1 MICIPIVSRTEREI
15 EADMASAAGLADVVE
30 LRMDYAPAA
39 DLRQLLEKRTGP
51 VIVTNRPA
59 REGGAFSG
67 PEDERLALL
76 QRAVDLGAEYVD
88 VEWDSVGR
96 IRRGPL
102 ARRSFSEG
110 GRTKLIVSRHD
121 FQRTPDDLVRMHAD
135 IVRSGAD
142 IAKIA
147 CLARDLSD
155 NLRIFEL
162 LRSAKHPT
170 IALCMGELGLIS
182 RILGRKFGNVLTYA
196 SLRAG
201 SESAPGQI
209 TAAELHDLYRYKKI
223 GRSTAIYG
231 VIANPVAHSMSP
243 AIHNAAFEETGL
255 DAVYVPLKVETD
267 PVAFVKAFRSLDVQG
282 YSVTL
287 PHKEAIL
294 PAMDE
299 VDDLA
304 RRIGALNTVAN
315 RNGRLLGTN
324 TDVTAAVTALEEALS
339 GDPAR
344 RKPANRSPL
353 SGKRVLL
360 IGAGGAAR
368 AVAFGLVARG
378 AKVTVANRTHER
390 AVRLAQELGCD
401 SCALSELGSYQAD
414 VLINTTSVG
423 MRPNVE
429 ETPAPAS
436 ILRKNTVVF
445 DAVYN
450 PPETRLIREAKAA
463 GCRTITGIAWFVNQ
477 AAAQF
482 ELWTGKS
489 APREVMERVIRKK
502 LSALP

>member
-1 MICIPIVSRTEREI
+1 MICIPIIGRTQGEI
-15 EADMASAAGLADVVE
+15 EADMASAARLADVVE
-30 LRMDYAPAA
+30 LRMDYAPGA
-39 DLRQLLEKRTGP
+39 DLRRLLEKRAGP

-59 REGGAFSG
+59 REGGAFTG

-76 QRAVDLGAEYVD
+76 QTAVDLGAEYVD

-96 IRRGPL
+96 IRRGGL
-102 ARRSFSEG
+102 ARRSFGEG
-110 GRTKLIVSRHD
+110 GRTKLIVSHHD
-121 FQRTPDDLVRMHAD
+121 FQRTPEDLVRLHAE

-147 CLARDLSD
+147 CMACNLRD
-155 NLRIFEL
+155 NLRIFDL
-162 LRSAKHPT
+162 LRTSKHPT

-182 RILGRKFGNVLTYA
+182 RVLGRKFGNVLTYG
-196 SLRAG
+196 SLG
-201 SESAPGQI
+201 TGKESAPGQV
-209 TAAELHDLYRYKKI
+209 TAAELRGLYRYKKI
-223 GRSTAIYG
+223 RAATAIYG

-267 PVAFVKAFRSLDVQG
+267 PAGFVKAFRSLDVQG

-299 VDDLA
+299 VDELA
-304 RRIGALNTVAN
+304 RKIGAVNTVVN
-315 RNGRLLGTN
+315 RNGRLVGAN
-324 TDVTAAVTALEEALS
+324 TDVTAAVSALEAALS

-344 RKPANRSPL
+344 RKPGKRSPL
-353 SGKRVLL
+353 NGKRVLL

-378 AKVTVANRTHER
+378 AKVMVANRTRER
-390 AVRLAQELGCD
+390 AVRLARELGCD
-401 SCALSELGSYQAD
+401 SCALSELPSRRAD

-423 MRPNVE
+423 MWPNVE

-436 ILRKNTVVF
+436 ALRKNMVVF

-463 GCRTITGIAWFVNQ
+463 GCRTVSGIAWFVNQ

>member
-1 MICIPIVSRTEREI
+1 MICIPLVSRTEHEI
-15 EADMASAAGLADVVE
+15 KADMASAAGLADVIE

-39 DLRQLLEKRTGP
+39 DLRRLLEKRTVP

-59 REGGAFSG
+59 REGGAFTG

-76 QRAVDLGAEYVD
+76 QKAVDLGAEYVD
-88 VEWDSVGR
+88 VEWDCVGR
-96 IRRGPL
+96 IRRG
-102 ARRSFSEG
+102 
-110 GRTKLIVSRHD
+110 GRTTLIVSRHD
-121 FQRTPDDLVRMHAD
+121 FQRTPEDLLRLHAE

-147 CLARDLSD
+147 CLARDLRD

-162 LRSAKHPT
+162 LRASKHPT

-182 RILGRKFGNVLTYA
+182 RVLGRKFGNVLTYA

-223 GRSTAIYG
+223 RAATPIYG

-243 AIHNAAFEETGL
+243 PIHNAAFQETGL
-255 DAVYVPLKVETD
+255 DAVYVPFKVEAD
-267 PVAFVKAFRSLDVQG
+267 PVGFVKAFRTLDVRG

-299 VDDLA
+299 VDELA
-304 RRIGALNTVAN
+304 RKIGALNTVVN
-315 RNGRLLGTN
+315 RDGRLLGTN
-324 TDVTAAVTALEEALS
+324 TDASAAVSALEAALS

-344 RKPANRSPL
+344 RKPGDRSPL
-353 SGKRVLL
+353 NGKRVLL
-360 IGAGGAAR
+360 LGAGGATR

-378 AKVTVANRTHER
+378 AKVMVANRTRER
-390 AVRLAQELGCD
+390 AIRLAQELGCD
-401 SCALSELGSYQAD
+401 SCALSEIASCHAD

-423 MRPNVE
+423 MLPNVE

-436 ILRKNTVVF
+436 ILRKSMVVF

-450 PPETRLIREAKAA
+450 PPETRLIQEAKAA
-463 GCRTITGIAWFVNQ
+463 GCRTVTGIAWFVNQ

-482 ELWTGKS
+482 ELWTGKP
-489 APREVMERVIRKK
+489 APREVMERVIRKR
-502 LSALP
+502 LGALP

>member
-1 MICIPIVSRTEREI
+1 MICIPIISRTQAEI
-15 EADMASAAGLADVVE
+15 EAAMAAAAVLADVIE

-39 DLRQLLEKRTGP
+39 DLPRLLEKRTGP

-59 REGGAFSG
+59 REGGAFTG

-76 QRAVDLGAEYVD
+76 QKAVDLGADYVD
-88 VEWDSVGR
+88 VEWDCASR
-96 IRRGPL
+96 IRR
-102 ARRSFSEG
+102 A
-110 GRTKLIVSRHD
+110 GRTKIIVSRHD
-121 FQRTPDDLVRMHAD
+121 FQRTPEDLACLHAE

-147 CLARDLSD
+147 CMARDLRD

-162 LRSAKHPT
+162 LRATKHPT

-182 RILGRKFGNVLTYA
+182 RVLGRKFGNYLTYA

-209 TAAELHDLYRYKKI
+209 AAADLHDLYRYKKI
-223 GRSTAIYG
+223 RAATAIYG

-255 DAVYVPLKVETD
+255 DAVYVPLKVEAD
-267 PVAFVKAFRSLDVQG
+267 PVEFVKAFRSLDVQG

-299 VDDLA
+299 VDELA
-304 RRIGALNTVAN
+304 RKIGALNTVVN
-315 RNGRLLGTN
+315 RGGRLIGTN
-324 TDVTAAVTALEEALS
+324 TDVSAAVGALEAALS
-339 GDPAR
+339 GDPAGR
-344 RKPANRSPL
+344 TPGKRSPL
-353 SGKRVLL
+353 NGRRILL
-360 IGAGGAAR
+360 IGAGGASR

-378 AKVTVANRTHER
+378 AKVTVANRTRER
-390 AVRLAQELGCD
+390 AARLAQELGCD
-401 SCALSELGSYQAD
+401 SCALSELASCAAD
-414 VLINTTSVG
+414 ALVNTTSVG
-423 MRPNVE
+423 MWPNVD

-436 ILRKNTVVF
+436 VLRKNMVVF

-450 PPETRLIREAKAA
+450 PPETRLLREAKAA
-463 GCRTITGIAWFVNQ
+463 GCRTISGVVWFVNQ

-482 ELWTGKS
+482 ELWTGKP
-489 APREVMERVIRKK
+489 APREVMERVIRKR
-502 LSALP
+502 LIGS

>member
-1 MICIPIVSRTEREI
+1 MICIPIVSRTQGEI

-39 DLRQLLEKRTGP
+39 DLRRLLDKRTTP

-59 REGGAFSG
+59 REGGAFDG
-67 PEDERLALL
+67 PEEERLALL
-76 QRAVDLGAEYVD
+76 QKAVDLGAEYVD
-88 VEWDSVGR
+88 VEWDCVGR
-96 IRRGPL
+96 IRRGGL
-102 ARRSFSEG
+102 GRRSFSEG
-110 GRTKLIVSRHD
+110 GPTKLIVSRHD
-121 FQRTPDDLVRMHAD
+121 FERTPEDLVRLHSE

-147 CLARDLSD
+147 CLARDLRD
-155 NLRIFEL
+155 NLRIFDL
-162 LRSAKHPT
+162 LRAAKHPT

-182 RILGRKFGNVLTYA
+182 RVLGRKFGNVLTYA
-196 SLRAG
+196 SLRPG
-201 SESAPGQI
+201 SESAPGQV
-209 TAAELHDLYRYKKI
+209 TAAELRDLYRYKKI
-223 GRSTAIYG
+223 GAATPIYG

-267 PVAFVKAFRSLDVQG
+267 PVGFVKAFRALDVQG

-304 RRIGALNTVAN
+304 RRIGALNTVVN
-315 RNGRLLGTN
+315 RNGRLVGTN
-324 TDVTAAVTALEEALS
+324 TDVTAVVGALEEALS

-344 RKPANRSPL
+344 RKTGERSRL
-353 SGKRVLL
+353 DGKRVLL

-378 AKVTVANRTHER
+378 AKVMVANRTRER

-401 SCALSELGSYQAD
+401 SCALSEIASYGAD
-414 VLINTTSVG
+414 VLINATSVG
-423 MRPNVE
+423 MLPNVE
-429 ETPAPAS
+429 ETPVPAS
-436 ILRKNTVVF
+436 VLRKNMVVF

-450 PPETRLIREAKAA
+450 PPETRLIREAKTA
-463 GCRTITGIAWFVNQ
+463 GCRTISGIAWFVNQ

-482 ELWTGKS
+482 ELWTGKP

-502 LSALP
+502 LGALA